1 MYMCVCVY
9 IYMCVSVYMYMCVS
23 VYMYMCVSV
32 YMYMCVS
39 VYMYVCVFVCVCVH
53 EPHKC
58 SLWINGCHDFV
69 CGHLMLLYYCA
80 ICIGDVVSDIG

>member
-1 MYMCVCVY
+1 MCVCVY

-32 YMYMCVS
+32 YMY
-39 VYMYVCVFVCVCVH
+39 VCVCVCVH

-69 CGHLMLLYYCA
+69 CGHLLLLYYCA